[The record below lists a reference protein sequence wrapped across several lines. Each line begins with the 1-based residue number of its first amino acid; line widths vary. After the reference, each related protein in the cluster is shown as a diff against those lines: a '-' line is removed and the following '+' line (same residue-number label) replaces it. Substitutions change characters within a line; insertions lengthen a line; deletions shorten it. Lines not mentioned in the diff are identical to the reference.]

1 MRGLKLLVVVFI
13 GVFITKTCRAE
24 EDHDADHADDGDGVD
39 HDTVDDVDYAD
50 EEDCKP
56 TSADDVMVAALHS
69 DYVYGDHGEINVG
82 DSVIGAPNY
91 VVEKVWIIL
100 LSCSLKRSG

>member
-1 MRGLKLLVVVFI
+1 MWKVKLLAVVFI
-13 GVFITKTCRAE
+13 GVFITTTCRVEAG
-24 EDHDADHADDGDGVD
+24 HDNDVVDDDHADAD
-39 HDTVDDVDYAD
+39 VDDHD

-69 DYVYGDHGEINVG
+69 DFVYGDHGEINVG

-91 VVEKVWIIL
+91 VVEKV
-100 LSCSLKRSG
+100 